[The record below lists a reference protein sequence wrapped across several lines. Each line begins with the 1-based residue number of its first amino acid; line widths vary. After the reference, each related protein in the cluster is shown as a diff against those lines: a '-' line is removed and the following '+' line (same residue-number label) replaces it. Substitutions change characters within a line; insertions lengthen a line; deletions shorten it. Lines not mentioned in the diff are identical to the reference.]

1 MHSPGLARHTCA
13 CKNVENMGRYVLP
26 SGIDDA
32 RMPFRNSGAWD
43 PASERTDLCG
53 TGATMGTF
61 RTRFRRI
68 GRDMLD

>member
-1 MHSPGLARHTCA
+1 
-13 CKNVENMGRYVLP
+13 MGRYVLP